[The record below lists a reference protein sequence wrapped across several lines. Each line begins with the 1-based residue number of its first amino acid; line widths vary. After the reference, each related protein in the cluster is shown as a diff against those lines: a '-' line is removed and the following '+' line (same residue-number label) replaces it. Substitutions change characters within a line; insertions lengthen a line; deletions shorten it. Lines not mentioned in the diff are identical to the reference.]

1 MNESVCAVI
10 VSYNAPAELSRC
22 INSITRQVREVLVI
36 DNGSSAAAKEHI
48 KKMQLPGKTAC
59 AFNSRNMGLGFALNQ
74 GLKYSIDNEH
84 RWTLLLDQDSIP
96 ANRMVQ
102 EMLMS
107 YQRLTPDEHARCAV
121 IVPVVIDAD
130 TGKEIPSLITT
141 PLLSKRVRRPGR
153 DIFVHFHITSGSL
166 IRNDT
171 LCDIGFMDEHYF
183 IDYVDYDFCFKAIG
197 NGFNILMSK
206 NALLHHSIAMRKSA
220 LFFHYREH
228 GPERLYYQTRNRL
241 LTLTR
246 YGKSHRSFLYEDVGR
261 FLGKLLKV
269 VLFESSKREKI
280 QMVFRGIRD
289 FVKYPDKFMKG

>member
-1 MNESVCAVI
+1 MNDSVCAVI

-22 INSITRQVREVLVI
+22 IDSVTNQVREVLII

-48 KKMQLPGKTAC
+48 AKMQLPGKTSC
-59 AFNSRNMGLGFALNQ
+59 VFNSRNMGLGFALNQ
-74 GLKYSIDNEH
+74 GLKYSIVNNH
-84 RWTLLLDQDSIP
+84 QWTLLLDQDSIP
-96 ANRMVQ
+96 ANTMVLD
-102 EMLMS
+102 MLMS
-107 YQRLTPDEHARCAV
+107 YRHLAQNEQARCAV
-121 IVPVVIDAD
+121 IVPVVIDAN

-141 PLLSKRVRRPGR
+141 PLLSKRVRRPRR

-183 IDYVDYDFCFKAIG
+183 IDYVDYDFCFRTIG
-197 NGFNILMSK
+197 TRFNILMSK
-206 NALLHHSIAMRKSA
+206 NALLHHSIGMRKAA

-241 LTLTR
+241 LTLAR
-246 YGKSHRSFLYEDVGR
+246 YGKSHRSFFYEEIGR

-269 VLFESSKREKI
+269 VLFESSKPEKI
-280 QMVFRGIRD
+280 KMVFRGIED